1 MIFLPKG
8 EYNISCVCPVVALIS
23 IAIYGLIK
31 IISKSATAK
40 DEIPFGPFVAF
51 GVTTCMMLGF

>member
-1 MIFLPKG
+1 MGVLL
-8 EYNISCVCPVVALIS
+8 VALIS